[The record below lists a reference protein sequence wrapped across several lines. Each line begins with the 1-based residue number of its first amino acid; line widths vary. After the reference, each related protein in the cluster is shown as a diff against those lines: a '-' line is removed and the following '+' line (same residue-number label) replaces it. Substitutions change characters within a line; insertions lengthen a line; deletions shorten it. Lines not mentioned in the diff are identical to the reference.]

1 VPRQAANIWAAP
13 ALTPQQQAEARK
25 RRADGATL
33 KELAKSYNVGIDTI
47 ARATRMTEDNKE
59 PRNTEAFAVVGELVM
74 ISSALDHLLN
84 NVLIEVLDL
93 GVAPLLEPVVAT
105 LDPARKV
112 EILKER
118 AAHITAKDWQ
128 KGITKFCDKV
138 ESVFRQRNIACH
150 TPPVL
155 EAGIW
160 TFKPV
165 AAAKLLKKLDL
176 AVGGCEFRCFR
187 NSLYYRP

>member
-1 VPRQAANIWAAP
+1 
-13 ALTPQQQAEARK
+13 
-25 RRADGATL
+25 
-33 KELAKSYNVGIDTI
+33 
-47 ARATRMTEDNKE
+47 MTEDDKA
-59 PRNTEAFAVVGELVM
+59 PRNVEAFTVVGELVM
-74 ISSALDHLLN
+74 ISSAIDHLLN

-93 GVAPLLEPVVAT
+93 GGASLLEPVVAT
-105 LDPARKV
+105 LDPPRKV

-155 EAGIW
+155 QNGVW
-160 TFKPV
+160 MFKPV
-165 AAAKLLKKLDL
+165 AAAKLLKKLDIVKKQVPSVHL
-176 AVGGCEFRCFR
+176 GDFRAAIKTGEAALGAGVQLIENFKRFNAEMKRRAAAKGGQ
-187 NSLYYRP
+187 S

>member
-1 VPRQAANIWAAP
+1 
-13 ALTPQQQAEARK
+13 
-25 RRADGATL
+25 
-33 KELAKSYNVGIDTI
+33 
-47 ARATRMTEDNKE
+47 MTDDNKAS
-59 PRNTEAFAVVGELVM
+59 RNTEAFAIVGELVM
-74 ISSALDHLLN
+74 ISSAIDHLLN

-93 GVAPLLEPVVAT
+93 GTAPLLEPVVAT

-155 EAGIW
+155 QDGVW

-165 AAAKLLKKLDL
+165 AAAKLLKKLEIAEKRVRPVHLGDFTAAIKTGEATL
-176 AVGGCEFRCFR
+176 GAGVQLIANFKRYNAEIKRRAAADGGHT
-187 NSLYYRP
+187 

>member
-1 VPRQAANIWAAP
+1 
-13 ALTPQQQAEARK
+13 
-25 RRADGATL
+25 
-33 KELAKSYNVGIDTI
+33 
-47 ARATRMTEDNKE
+47 MTDDKKVS
-59 PRNTEAFAVVGELVM
+59 RNAEAFAVVGELVM
-74 ISSALDHLLN
+74 ISSAIDHLLN
-84 NVLIEVLDL
+84 NVLIAVLDL
-93 GVAPLLEPVVAT
+93 GTASLLEPVVAT

-118 AAHITAKDWQ
+118 AAHITATDWK

-176 AVGGCEFRCFR
+176 AAKKVKPVHLADFEAAIKIGEDALGAGVQLIENFKRYNAEISR
-187 NSLYYRP
+187 RSEAKRKER